1 MESPFIND
9 MFSMVYKA
17 FKNLY
22 PDKEAECQWHPEI
35 PKNEDGDEVLGVTTY
50 ADDGAIYV
58 DISANLRVVD
68 AVEILAHEL
77 AHVAVGESEAH
88 GEAWEK
94 AFDAIHNEFDR
105 IGNEMFDDEGTAV
118 DVVTGKAYVKGK
130 SAQ

>member
-9 MFSMVYKA
+9 MFAMVYKA

-22 PDKEAECQWHPEI
+22 PDKEAECQWQPII
-35 PKNEDGDEVLGVTTY
+35 PKNEH
-50 ADDGAIYV
+50 ADDGSIYV

-68 AVEILAHEL
+68 AVETLAHEL
-77 AHVAVGESEAH
+77 AHVAVGAREAH

-105 IGNEMFDDEGTAV
+105 IGNEMFGDEGTAV
-118 DVVTGKAYVKGK
+118 DVVSGKAHVKGK